1 MSIHAAIHHLT
12 HYRYQKPVTMG
23 PQIIRLRPAPHSRT
37 AVLSYALHIEPAEH
51 FLNWQQDAF
60 GNWLARVVFP
70 NPVSE
75 FKVVV
80 DCVADMA
87 VYNPFDF
94 FIEEYA
100 EHYPF
105 KYQPAL
111 VADLRPYLRKRKAGP
126 RLAAFLASVTK
137 EKQRTVDF
145 LVGLNA
151 RLQQEIAYTIRME
164 PGVQTPEETLQKAL
178 GSCRD
183 TGWLLVQILRHLGY
197 AARFVSG
204 YLIQLTPDQKSL
216 DGPSGTEVDFTDL
229 HAWCEVYL
237 PGAGWVGLDPTS
249 GLFCGEGHVPLCAT
263 PEPSGAAPVSGGFN
277 YQRGPDEPELEIE
290 FSHDMRVTRLRETPR
305 ITKPYTEEQWTAIDQ
320 LGESVDKRLN
330 AADARLT
337 MGGEPTFISIDD
349 FQGAEW
355 NTAAVGP
362 TKQKLANDLL
372 LRLRSQFAPGALL
385 THGQG
390 KWYPGEQLPRW
401 AYAMYWR
408 KDQEP
413 ILRAGVVESTVAAY
427 EKPTPHTDTSRVH
440 VERVKSAGQLMRGIA
455 ARLTVDPN
463 NVLPAYEDAFYY
475 LHRERQLPPNVS
487 TLDSKLKDAE
497 ERARLALVFER
508 GLEVPRGYVLP
519 VQRWQSR
526 AWVSERWKPRTGR
539 LQLMPGDSPVGFRL
553 PLESLPHVP
562 AIDYPYIHEADPFA
576 VLNKLPLRFEQ
587 PFLQLPAVEREQRQQ
602 KHRLLTDELLAAKS
616 NAQYL
621 DGTVRTAMAV
631 EPRGE
636 HIYVFMPPTATAD
649 EYLEL
654 IAVVEDAAAELQ
666 LPLRVEGYPPP
677 NDPRLEVMKITPDP
691 GVIEVNV
698 QPAASWD
705 ELKHIVETV
714 YEEARLSRLTTEK
727 FLIDGRSVGTGGGAH
742 IVVGGANPADSP
754 FLRRP
759 DMLGS
764 LVRYWQNHPSLSYFF
779 SGLFIG
785 PTSQHPRVDEARD
798 ANLYELE
805 IALAQLPRRGQ
816 EVPLWVVDRILR
828 HLLTD
833 LTGNTHR
840 SEICIDKLYSPDSA
854 TGRLGLVEFRAFE
867 MPPHARMNLAQQLL
881 LRALIAKFWEQP
893 YEGNLVR
900 WGTALHDRFLLP
912 HFLRAD
918 LNSVL
923 AELRG
928 SGFAF
933 DDAWFDPHFEF
944 RFPAHGSLRFG
955 EVEIELR
962 HALECWNTL
971 GEEPGGGGTAR
982 YVDSSLERMQIKVTG
997 LTPGRHFVTVGGRR
1011 LPLTPTGTQ
1020 GEAVAGLRYRA
1031 WQPSSCLHPTI
1042 GVHTPLQFDLYDA
1055 WAQRALAGCTYHVM
1069 HPAGRSY
1076 ETFPVNSYEAEARR
1090 LARFSAMG
1098 HTAGQYWPAE
1108 ERLNP
1113 DYPLT
1118 LDLRRPY
1125 LT

>member
-1 MSIHAAIHHLT
+1 MSIHAAIHHVT
-12 HYRYQKPVTMG
+12 DYRYEKPVTMG
-23 PQIIRLRPAPHSRT
+23 PQLIRLRPAPHSRT
-37 AVLSYALHIEPAEH
+37 AVLSYALKIEPAKH

-70 NPVSE
+70 EPITE
-75 FKVVV
+75 FKVTV

-94 FIEEYA
+94 FVEDYA
-100 EHYPF
+100 EDYPF
-105 KYQPAL
+105 AYRDEL
-111 VADLRPYLRKRKAGP
+111 VEDLKPYLRKEKGGP
-126 RLAAFLASVTK
+126 NFEKLLAALPR
-137 EKQRTVDF
+137 EKQRMVDF
-145 LVGLNA
+145 LVALNA
-151 RLQQEIAYTIRME
+151 RLQHDVRYTIRME
-164 PGVQTPEETLQKAL
+164 PGVQTPEETLTKAS

-183 TGWLLVQILRHLGY
+183 SGWLLVQLLRHLGY

-216 DGPSGTEVDFTDL
+216 DGPSGTETDFTDL

-249 GLFCGEGHVPLCAT
+249 GLFCGEGHIPLCAT
-263 PEPSGAAPVSGGFN
+263 PEPSSAAPVSGGFS
-277 YQRGPDEPELEIE
+277 YARGEDDPPMEIAFGHE
-290 FSHDMRVTRLRETPR
+290 MKVTRLRETPR
-305 ITKPYTEEQWTAIDQ
+305 ITKPYTEEQWAAIQQ
-320 LGESVDKRLN
+320 LGDAVDVRLN
-330 AADARLT
+330 AGDVRLT

-349 FQGAEW
+349 FQAPEW

-372 LRLRSQFAPGALL
+372 LRLRTEFAPGALL

-413 ILRAGVVESTVAAY
+413 ILRAGVIESTVPAY
-427 EKPTPHTDTSRVH
+427 EKPKPATDISRSH
-440 VERVKSAGQLMRGIA
+440 AERVKSAGLLMRGIA
-455 ARLTVDPN
+455 ARLSVNPEN
-463 NVLPAYEDAFYY
+463 ALPAYEDAFYY

-487 TLDSKLKDAE
+487 TLDSKLKDEE
-497 ERARLALVFER
+497 ERARLAQVFER
-508 GLEVPRGYVLP
+508 GLNVPRGYVLP
-519 VQRWQSR
+519 VQRWQSK
-526 AWVSERWKPRTGR
+526 AWVSEHWKPRTGR
-539 LQLMPGDSPVGFRL
+539 LQLMPGDSPVGYRL

-562 AIDYPYIHEADPFA
+562 AEAYPYLHEADPFA
-576 VLNKLPLRFEQ
+576 IRAPLPRRFAQ
-587 PFLQLPAVEREQRQQ
+587 PYLQLPKTEQDQRRSTQ
-602 KHRLLTDELLAAKS
+602 RLLTDELLAVKNKDS
-616 NAQYL
+616 YV

-631 EPRGE
+631 EPRGD
-636 HIYVFMPPTATAD
+636 HLYVFMPPTANAD
-649 EYLEL
+649 DYLEL
-654 IAVVEDAAAELQ
+654 IAVVEDTAAELR
-666 LPLRVEGYPPP
+666 LPVRIEGYPPP
-677 NDPRLEVMKITPDP
+677 NDPRLEILKITPDP

-698 QPAASWD
+698 QPANSWK
-705 ELKHIVETV
+705 ELSHIFDTV
-714 YEEARLSRLTTEK
+714 YEQARLSRLTAEK
-727 FLIDGRSVGTGGGAH
+727 FLVDGRSVGSGGGAH
-742 IVVGGANPADSP
+742 IVVGGATAADSP

-764 LVRYWQNHPSLSYFF
+764 LVRFWQNHPSLSYFF

-805 IALAQLPRRGQ
+805 IALAQLPNKNAQ
-816 EVPLWVVDRILR
+816 NIPLWLVDRILR

-854 TGRLGLVEFRAFE
+854 TGRLGLVEFRGFE
-867 MPPHARMNLAQQLL
+867 MPPHVRMCLAQQLL
-881 LRALIAKFWEQP
+881 LRALIAHFWEKP
-893 YEGNLVR
+893 YTGELAR

-912 HFLRAD
+912 HFLWQD
-918 LNSVL
+918 LTGVL
-923 AELRG
+923 DELR
-928 SGFAF
+928 SAGFAF
-933 DDAWFDPHFEF
+933 DNAWFAPHFEF
-944 RFPAHGSLRFG
+944 RFPAHGSFRYG

-982 YVDSSLERMQIKVTG
+982 YVDSSLERLQIKATG
-997 LTPGRHFVTVGGRR
+997 LTPGKHLVTVAGRR

-1020 GEAVAGLRYRA
+1020 GEYVAGLRYRA
-1031 WQPSSCLHPTI
+1031 WQPASCLHPTI
-1042 GVHTPLQFDLYDA
+1042 GVHSPLVFDLYDA
-1055 WAQRALAGCTYHVM
+1055 WAKRAVAGCTYHVM

-1076 ETFPVNSYEAEARR
+1076 DNFPVNSYEAESRR
-1090 LARFSAMG
+1090 LARFSPLG
-1098 HTAGQYWPAE
+1098 HTPGNYWPKE
-1108 ERLNP
+1108 EKLNP
-1113 DYPLT
+1113 EYPLT
-1118 LDLRRPY
+1118 LDLRRVN
-1125 LT
+1125 